1 MREMAEAISDYDRAA
16 GRLDPPEAGTS
27 GTAGDPEP
35 APARRP
41 LGSFLTESGY
51 ISESQLAEGL
61 EEGAATGARLGEV
74 VVRRGWASE
83 DDVAKLLAE
92 QWQLGYLD
100 RASIYFDAEALTRL
114 SRAQARQ
121 LEALPTRIQDGHVVV
136 AVAEP
141 TEQRL
146 AALRAVIGDD
156 TVVVVVPKTALDAGL
171 RSELLSGTEAD
182 VADAAKQRRDELAD
196 ELEVAP
202 APPVELVTPAGEPQL
217 VTPAA
222 EPPPAAASPPSTL
235 LEQPELTD
243 VLAALEAAARDA
255 TTLQLTVSELS
266 RSLDGIVSGLA
277 AATARLYAVSQH
289 GAESREKLRRLEDE
303 LAQRTEMTDGLRA
316 QLVGLTRAL
325 EDYR

>member
-1 MREMAEAISDYDRAA
+1 MAEAISDYDRAA
-16 GRLDPPEAGTS
+16 GRLDPTDAGAS
-27 GTAGDPEP
+27 GTGRDPEP
-35 APARRP
+35 QPARRP
-41 LGSFLTESGY
+41 LGSFLTEGGF
-51 ISESQLAEGL
+51 ISEAQLAEGL
-61 EEGAATGARLGEV
+61 KEGASTGARLGEV

-92 QWQLGYLD
+92 QWQLGYVE

-171 RSELLSGTEAD
+171 RSELLSGTED
-182 VADAAKQRRDELAD
+182 EVADDAQRAD
-196 ELEVAP
+196 ELEAGPPPAFVAP
-202 APPVELVTPAGEPQL
+202 TPPA
-217 VTPAA
+217 AA
-222 EPPPAAASPPSTL
+222 EPPRLAAPTPANL
-235 LEQPELTD
+235 VEQPELKD

-255 TTLQLTVSELS
+255 TTLQLTVSELA
-266 RSLDGIVSGLA
+266 RRLDGIVNGLA
-277 AATARLYAVSQH
+277 AAAAGLDSGEANGGENQENR
-289 GAESREKLRRLEDE
+289 ENREKIRRLEEE
-303 LAQRTEMTDGLRA
+303 LAQRTEMTDGLKA
-316 QLVGLTRAL
+316 QLLGLTRAL